1 MNVELENW
9 NNGWF
14 GLEIGL
20 SPEEI
25 DILIN
30 QLLILKQDNDQ
41 HFHLTSDYEEKGGVG
56 DIQIY
61 VNDSNGK
68 NNMSITSKA
77 LGPGEKV

>member
-1 MNVELENW
+1 MNVELEDW

-20 SPEEI
+20 SQEEI
-25 DILIN
+25 DILIK

-41 HFHLTSDYEEKGGVG
+41 HFHLTSDYEGKGGIG

-61 VNDSNGK
+61 VKENSQE
-68 NNMSITSKA
+68 NNMSITRKA
-77 LGPGEKV
+77 LGPGEEV